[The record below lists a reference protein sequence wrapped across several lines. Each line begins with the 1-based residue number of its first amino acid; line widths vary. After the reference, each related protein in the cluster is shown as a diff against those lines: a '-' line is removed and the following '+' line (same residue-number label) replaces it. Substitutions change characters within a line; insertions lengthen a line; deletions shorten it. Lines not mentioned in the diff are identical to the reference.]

1 MGDHDEEEC
10 EDDPTKPLDSSG
22 EVVFNFQA
30 RRRRDQEADD
40 IGHNS
45 PNSVLP
51 VDILTSSSA
60 SVHVPSTE
68 GQEKESEANNIDDPY
83 DLYCSVLYDKKQDL
97 DEDELLLLD
106 EAWVYSEML
115 GNSANQDPINGSL
128 VSQCQS

>member
-1 MGDHDEEEC
+1 M
-10 EDDPTKPLDSSG
+10 
-22 EVVFNFQA
+22 VFNFQA

-68 GQEKESEANNIDDPY
+68 SQEKESEANNIDDPY
-83 DLYCSVLYDKKQDL
+83 DLYCSVLYDKKQDF